1 MGWSKHRKYDW
12 FIQICTMDLGIATD
26 VFGGDV
32 FFIKLLSA
40 EKPLA
45 SADGMKAV
53 LLNQNLAK
61 AYDI

>member
-1 MGWSKHRKYDW
+1 
-12 FIQICTMDLGIATD
+12 MDLGIATD